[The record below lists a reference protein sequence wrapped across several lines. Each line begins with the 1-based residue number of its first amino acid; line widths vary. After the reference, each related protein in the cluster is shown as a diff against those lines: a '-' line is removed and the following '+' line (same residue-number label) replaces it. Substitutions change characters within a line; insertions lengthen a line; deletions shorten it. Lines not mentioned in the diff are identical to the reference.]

1 MAAPFQSERLLI
13 EGAAGHIEV
22 AAHAREDAARAIAIV
37 AHPHPLYGGT
47 MDNKVVTTLARALFD
62 AGADVYRFNFR
73 GVGQSEGEHDSG
85 RGETEDMLRVIQFAQ
100 TRSPMHLPLWAAGF
114 SFGGAVALAASE
126 QQSLDKMILVAP
138 AFSRMSHWENV
149 ATGGKPPAETL
160 LIHGEKDDTV
170 ALQDSFDWAR
180 PRDIVVCVVP
190 GADHFFHQRLH
201 IVKRLAFRHVATD
214 RTDSV

>member
-13 EGAAGHIEV
+13 EGAAGHIELAV
-22 AAHAREDAARAIAIV
+22 HAREDAARAVAVV

-73 GVGQSEGEHDSG
+73 GVGQSAGEHDNG
-85 RGETEDMLRVIQFAQ
+85 RGETEDLLRVIQFAQ
-100 TRSPMHLPLWAAGF
+100 SRSSAGLPLWAAGF

-126 QQSLDKMILVAP
+126 QQPFDKLILVAP

-149 ATGGKPPAETL
+149 ATGGNPPPETL
-160 LIHGEKDDTV
+160 LVHGEKDDTV
-170 ALQDSFDWAR
+170 ALQDSLDWAR
-180 PRDIVVCVVP
+180 PRDIVVSVVP

-201 IVKRLAFRHVATD
+201 LVKRLAFRHVESEGID
-214 RTDSV
+214 GR

>member
-13 EGAAGHIEV
+13 EGGAGQIELAV
-22 AAHAREDAARAIAIV
+22 HTREDAARAVAVI

-47 MDNKVVTTLARALFD
+47 MDNKVVTTLARAFFD

-73 GVGQSEGEHDSG
+73 GVGQSAGEHDDG
-85 RGETEDMLRVIQFAQ
+85 RGETADMLRVVQFAR
-100 TRSPMHLPLWAAGF
+100 TRSQAGLPLWAAGF

-126 QQSLDKMILVAP
+126 QQSPDKMILVAP

-149 ATGGKPPAETL
+149 TTGGKPPSETL

-170 ALQDSFDWAR
+170 ALQDSLDWAR
-180 PRDIVVCVVP
+180 PRDLVVCVVP

-201 IVKRLAFRHVATD
+201 LVKRLAFQHVATD
-214 RTDSV
+214 RADGS